1 MALRLYL
8 GGPEKPLNLVPE
20 KNLGETHTNFL
31 REKIIEVVKAEV
43 NQGRVKDLTNFEW
56 DKLCIFV
63 SNKILSVNSI
73 GNQKIKNL
81 TSNKQKKYIYMVFER
96 AGVRQMTVRLRVTDQ
111 LGYDKNRPFR
121 NKCFS
126 ETAIFYTKASDYSS
140 ERLLFLN

>member
-73 GNQKIKNL
+73 
-81 TSNKQKKYIYMVFER
+81 
-96 AGVRQMTVRLRVTDQ
+96 
-111 LGYDKNRPFR
+111 
-121 NKCFS
+121 
-126 ETAIFYTKASDYSS
+126 
-140 ERLLFLN
+140 